1 MTPNYQFPYLLV
13 QKVRAACTGKK
24 DWDTVNELI
33 AELVALDRL
42 HHNLHNICA
51 GLTDQNTRLTHEN
64 EFMLR
69 LIEKHGIGENT
80 HV

>member
-1 MTPNYQFPYLLV
+1 MQQQYQFPYLLV
-13 QKVRAACTGKK
+13 QKVRDMRTGKK
-24 DWDTVNELI
+24 DWNKVEELI
-33 AELVALDRL
+33 AEFAELDRQ
-42 HHNLHNICA
+42 HRNLHYLCA
-51 GLTDQNTRLTHEN
+51 ALNDQKTRLTHEN